1 MPEVVDTY
9 PGFCFVP
16 PSITVVS
23 RLPRAPWRGVGCICG
38 HAWGQLFDSHLAI
51 STISLSSARGSG
63 KIQTSKS
70 DPEVHPGRCAARS
83 HSAVSYPFLIY
94 ELLLPPTITLPSNSF
109 SSYLIYR

>member
-9 PGFCFVP
+9 TGFCFVP
-16 PSITVVS
+16 PSLTMAS
-23 RLPRAPWRGVGCICG
+23 RLPRASWRGGLVAFADMPGVSF
-38 HAWGQLFDSHLAI
+38 LNSHLAI

-63 KIQTSKS
+63 KIPTSKS

-94 ELLLPPTITLPSNSF
+94 DCCCRLQSPFHQIRFLSI
-109 SSYLIYR
+109 